1 MLTKGDPMVQHDYVM
16 ALDLPLPQRRDL
28 PADIQQA
35 FAEADKELGM
45 LPNVFAAFTHNVDQ
59 LRALMAMY
67 QALMYPGSGLSDLE
81 REMIAVAVSSTN
93 HCYYCQVSHGFSV
106 RALSG
111 DPVLGELMVMNYRA
125 ANLSHRQRAM
135 LDFAVKLTKESHTIT
150 EADRQALRDA
160 GFSDRDIW
168 DIANVAGFYN
178 MTNRIASATN
188 MQPNLEYH
196 FLNRAR
202 S

>member
-1 MLTKGDPMVQHDYVM
+1 MVQHDYVM
-16 ALDLPLPQRRDL
+16 ALDLPLPARHEL
-28 PADIQQA
+28 PEDIQQG
-35 FAEADKELGM
+35 FAEVEKELGM
-45 LPNVFAAFTHNVDQ
+45 LPNVFAAFTHNVGQ
-59 LRALMAMY
+59 LRGLMVMY
-67 QALMYPGSGLSDLE
+67 QALMYPESGLSELE
-81 REMIAVAVSSTN
+81 REMIAVTVSSAN

-111 DPVLGELMVMNYRA
+111 DPVLGEFMVMNYRA

-135 LDFAVKLTKESHTIT
+135 LDFAAKLTKESYAIT

-168 DIANVAGFYN
+168 DIVNVAAFYN

-202 S
+202 T

>member
-1 MLTKGDPMVQHDYVM
+1 MVQHDYVM

-28 PADIQQA
+28 PEDIQQA

-125 ANLSHRQRAM
+125 ANLSNRQRAM

>member
-1 MLTKGDPMVQHDYVM
+1 MVQHDYVM

-28 PADIQQA
+28 PEDIQQA